1 MPQTK
6 SPKRT
11 YPYYVVNVFGHGLP
25 FSGNPL
31 AVVANGDDLSDD
43 EMLNIA
49 RQFNLSETVFVLPSN
64 KAVADL
70 RIFSPMGQMSFA
82 GHPTLGSAFVLHHLG
97 LVQDLP
103 NDFSLQTLS
112 GTVPISVRNGRY
124 DFSIDKGTIKPMLY
138 DDFASTLSLNPHQ
151 IVRADVANCGIAQLI
166 IQVKDRTTLDDM
178 RVHLDKLQ
186 ALSTKYTTPDVFVYA
201 WCVDEHEI
209 YARAFFEQD
218 SMMVQDAGTGSACA
232 NVGLILQ
239 SLGKHGDYTIHQGD
253 DMGKPCHL
261 YLSVGRAIK
270 VGGYVHL
277 MAKGELYV

>member
-6 SPKRT
+6 SHERA
-11 YPYYVVNVFGHGLP
+11 YPYYVVNVFGDGRP

-43 EMLNIA
+43 EMLNIS
-49 RQFNLSETVFVLPSN
+49 RQFNLSETVFVLPSD

-70 RIFSPMGQMSFA
+70 KIFSPMGQMSFA

-97 LVQDLP
+97 LVQDLSD
-103 NDFSLQTLS
+103 DFNVQTLS
-112 GTVPISVRNGRY
+112 GVVGIRVRNGRY
-124 DFSIDKGTIKPMLY
+124 EFSIDKGNTKPILY

-151 IVRADVANCGIAQLI
+151 IVRTDVANCGIAQLI
-166 IQVKDRTTLDDM
+166 VQVKDRTALDGV

-186 ALSTKYTTPDVFVYA
+186 ALSTKYATPDVFVYV
-201 WCVDEHEI
+201 WCVNEHKI

-218 SMMVQDAGTGSACA
+218 GVMVQDAGTGSACA

-239 SLGKHGDYTIHQGD
+239 SLGKYGNYVIHQGD
-253 DMGKPCHL
+253 DMDKPCRL
-261 YLSVGRAIK
+261 YLSVGNTVK
-270 VGGYVHL
+270 VGGYVSL
-277 MAKGELYV
+277 MAKGELYL